1 MLKPFQESKSD
12 QRIVKWKRGYFQ
24 YKTKQVIKCIHS
36 SAGRR
41 KDFNDHS
48 GISSKIFFNVIS
60 CQENV

>member
-1 MLKPFQESKSD
+1 MLKPFQERKSD

-36 SAGRR
+36 LAGRG

-48 GISSKIFFNVIS
+48 GIS
-60 CQENV
+60 